1 MMPGRWS
8 FIASDFVSDS
18 AGMKSRI
25 VGNLLASRMRAL
37 DGRWEG
43 EVVKFHFDLAKFPA

>member
-8 FIASDFVSDS
+8 SIASAFVSDS

-37 DGRWEG
+37 DGRWES
-43 EVVKFHFDLAKFPA
+43 EVVKFYLDLAKFPA

>member
-1 MMPGRWS
+1 
-8 FIASDFVSDS
+8 
-18 AGMKSRI
+18 MKSRI
-25 VGNLLASRMRAL
+25 VGNLLAGRMRAL